1 MPLANVFQFRPLAQ
15 LFVVM
20 GTITEDSFHVRFQN
34 INTATIIDIIF
45 QLQVSFPSYLYLPKK
60 AFELKLWFLF
70 LSGTLVRLM
79 DTNMILWHFLNTR
92 TFLAIRK
99 LLLTTNTVYRTSI
112 MAGMYSFHSSL
123 YEWRQFAKSS
133 LKCVSSIT
141 LSLSQLFQ
149 LRFSTI
155 HSIIFLNQLKLNKN
169 SYLLLL

>member
-1 MPLANVFQFRPLAQ
+1 MLNQHCTTKPSNAIGKCISISTSGSALCCNGNYYRKFLSCQISKHFWQ
-15 LFVVM
+15 
-20 GTITEDSFHVRFQN
+20 
-34 INTATIIDIIF
+34 NTATIIDIIF

-133 LKCVSSIT
+133 LKCVWSIT
-141 LSLSQLFQ
+141 LSQLC
-149 LRFSTI
+149 
-155 HSIIFLNQLKLNKN
+155 
-169 SYLLLL
+169 